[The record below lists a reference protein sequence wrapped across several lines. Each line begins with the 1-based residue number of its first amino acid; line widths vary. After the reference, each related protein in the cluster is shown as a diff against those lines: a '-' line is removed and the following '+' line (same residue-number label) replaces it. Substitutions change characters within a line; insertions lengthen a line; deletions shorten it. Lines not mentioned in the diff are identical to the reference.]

1 MRTLLAEYTVSHEP
15 TLALE
20 GAAMLSV
27 LSSSF
32 KRSGYDVVIP
42 EDGDFGD
49 EISYLAP
56 SCDFGLVIAPDHLL
70 PKYTM
75 IIEQYSHNIGC
86 GSMNAAICANKVKTA
101 KILREHGILVPE
113 EIKFGLRVIKPVTGC
128 GSQGVRLSDQIE
140 GKDEFGQ
147 EYIKGDYLS
156 VSLIASRVV
165 GEACLYFSGISPLV
179 LAINRQNIK
188 IDGGGVFHY
197 LGGETPID
205 HPRSDE
211 IIQIAQKTV
220 SVLGCQGYC
229 GVDVIV
235 SDKVY
240 VVDVNPRITTSL
252 IGITAC
258 MKEEIAEL
266 LVSASKGNAPDHVHL
281 TGKVRFNKN
290 GKVVPI

>member
-1 MRTLLAEYTVSHEP
+1 
-15 TLALE
+15 
-20 GAAMLSV
+20 
-27 LSSSF
+27 
-32 KRSGYDVVIP
+32 
-42 EDGDFGD
+42 
-49 EISYLAP
+49 
-56 SCDFGLVIAPDHLL
+56 
-70 PKYTM
+70 
-75 IIEQYSHNIGC
+75 
-86 GSMNAAICANKVKTA
+86 
-101 KILREHGILVPE
+101 
-113 EIKFGLRVIKPVTGC
+113 
-128 GSQGVRLSDQIE
+128 LSDQID

-147 EYIKGDYLS
+147 EYIKGDCLS

-205 HPRSDE
+205 HPRSAE

-258 MKEEIAEL
+258 MREEIAEL
-266 LVSASKGNAPDHVHL
+266 LVSASKGNAADQVHL
-281 TGKVRFNKN
+281 TGKVRFNKK
-290 GKVVPI
+290 GGVVPI